1 MLSTDISLT
10 PMLQIIPLLPEAN
23 HAN

>member
-1 MLSTDISLT
+1 LLSTDISLT
-10 PMLQIIPLLPEAN
+10 PMLQIIPLPPEAN